1 MACRHAMNNAHRKLP
16 PRHYQRDAPHP
27 AQIRHVRAGGVC
39 EGRNTAGS
47 SYGAS
52 SRESKAPPGS
62 ADSQA
67 LAVAP
72 VLPGE
77 APAGRLASAP
87 PYAAH
92 GAILPAPPTGACRF
106 GGRSRAT
113 RSSIGWRNNPPL
125 VASAWRLRRAKP
137 AGLPVRSAGAFRLSW
152 STSPRSRPGPGVR
165 KELALEQVDGVDVI
179 APPARRSRPTG
190 LLAER
195 RPLRRGAGEQV
206 IDRRGVVTSEAF
218 APEEPRAP
226 HLVAVQGEA
235 QLPGLARAIGLVS

>member
-1 MACRHAMNNAHRKLP
+1 M
-16 PRHYQRDAPHP
+16 
-27 AQIRHVRAGGVC
+27 
-39 EGRNTAGS
+39 
-47 SYGAS
+47 
-52 SRESKAPPGS
+52 
-62 ADSQA
+62 
-67 LAVAP
+67 
-72 VLPGE
+72 
-77 APAGRLASAP
+77 
-87 PYAAH
+87 
-92 GAILPAPPTGACRF
+92 
-106 GGRSRAT
+106 
-113 RSSIGWRNNPPL
+113 
-125 VASAWRLRRAKP
+125 
-137 AGLPVRSAGAFRLSW
+137 
-152 STSPRSRPGPGVR
+152 R